1 MDDLSNRDL
10 SQVPDE
16 KLTPAERQDSNR
28 DLSQVPDEKLT
39 PAERQELKR
48 RLDAFVAVVRDKVF
62 RRRGPHREKPK
73 AVTKWDPLHHG
84 GKG

>member
-1 MDDLSNRDL
+1 
-10 SQVPDE
+10 
-16 KLTPAERQDSNR
+16 
-28 DLSQVPDEKLT
+28 VPDEKLT

-62 RRRGPHREKPK
+62 RRRVPPRPK
-73 AVTKWDPLHHG
+73 TVTKWDPLRHG

>member
-16 KLTPAERQDSNR
+16 ELTPAER
-28 DLSQVPDEKLT
+28 E
-39 PAERQELKR
+39 ELKR
-48 RLDAFVAVVRDKVF
+48 RLDSFVDVMRKQVFDGRRVTPRPQSVR
-62 RRRGPHREKPK
+62 
-73 AVTKWDPLHHG
+73 KWDPAGRG